1 MLGGPSPW
9 ESLFQAWELRLFSRC
24 CKGYNLHSYFVIL
37 MMLCGSGFIY
47 DDCTRH
53 LINTYTYCSFSEIK
67 ILLFEKCDREMALHL
82 YSPALNILNL
92 IWQTFITHNAVN
104 LWRKTEYRNKGI
116 IFFFLITFQMMVVF
130 LILEQN
136 RMAL

>member
-1 MLGGPSPW
+1 
-9 ESLFQAWELRLFSRC
+9 
-24 CKGYNLHSYFVIL
+24 
-37 MMLCGSGFIY
+37 
-47 DDCTRH
+47 
-53 LINTYTYCSFSEIK
+53 
-67 ILLFEKCDREMALHL
+67 MALHL

-92 IWQTFITHNAVN
+92 IWQTFITHNALN

-136 RMAL
+136 RIAL